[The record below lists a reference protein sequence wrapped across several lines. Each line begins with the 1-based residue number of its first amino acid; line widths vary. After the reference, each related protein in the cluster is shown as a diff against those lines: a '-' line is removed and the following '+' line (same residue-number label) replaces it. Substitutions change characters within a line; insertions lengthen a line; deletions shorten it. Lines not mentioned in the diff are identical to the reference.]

1 MKKISKLRGMQ
12 DLDPT
17 ETRKIDFIEK
27 SFDEIVNSYGY
38 QEVRFPILENTELF
52 KRSVGN
58 ESDIVNKEMFTF
70 DSRSGKSMT
79 LRPEGTAGCM
89 RMAIDTGL
97 IDAGQQRLTYKGPM
111 FRYERPQKG
120 RSRQFQQLSIEAYGF
135 SDYSI
140 DLEILEI
147 SDYLFEQLSVKKKM
161 VLEINSI
168 GSQNDQREYSNKLK
182 DYFAKYK
189 KELDEDSL
197 KRLSKNPMRIL
208 DSKNE
213 DLKNIIKKAP
223 NILDSISKESQEN
236 FSFIKKCLN
245 ELKIEYVENP
255 YLVRGLDY
263 YNDIVFEWKSNSIGS
278 QDTVC
283 GGGRYDSL
291 SKIIGG
297 REANA
302 IGFSIGLERL
312 SLLLEDSQIPNT
324 KSVIV
329 VSLEDSFFLEGM
341 KLSSLLR
348 ETLVDYSIQYSG
360 KDKNLKSLLKKAI
373 KKNIDFMVIIGRKE
387 IEDKS
392 FTLKK
397 LASNQEL
404 KLDNF
409 ESLIKNLKQK

>member
-70 DSRSGKSMT
+70 DSRSGKTMT

-89 RMAIDTGL
+89 RMAIETGL

-135 SDYSI
+135 SDSSI

-182 DYFAKYK
+182 DYFTKYK

-324 KSVIV
+324 KSIIV

-409 ESLIKNLKQK
+409 ESLIKNLK

>member
-97 IDAGQQRLTYKGPM
+97 IDAGQQRLTYKGRM

-135 SDYSI
+135 SDSSI
-140 DLEILEI
+140 DLEMLEI

-182 DYFAKYK
+182 DYFTKYK

-297 REANA
+297 REANG

-409 ESLIKNLKQK
+409 ESLIKNLK

>member
-70 DSRSGKSMT
+70 DSRSGKTMT

-135 SDYSI
+135 SDSSI
-140 DLEILEI
+140 DLEMLEI

-182 DYFAKYK
+182 DYFTKYK

-324 KSVIV
+324 KSIIV

-409 ESLIKNLKQK
+409 ESLIKNLK

>member
-70 DSRSGKSMT
+70 DSRSGKTMT

-135 SDYSI
+135 SDSSI

-182 DYFAKYK
+182 DYFTKYK

-236 FSFIKKCLN
+236 FSYIKKCLN
-245 ELKIEYVENP
+245 ELKIDYVENP

-387 IEDKS
+387 IEDES

-409 ESLIKNLKQK
+409 ESLIKNLK

>member
-38 QEVRFPILENTELF
+38 QEVRFPVLENTDLF

-70 DSRSGKSMT
+70 DSRSGKTMT

-89 RMAIDTGL
+89 RMAIETGL

-135 SDYSI
+135 SDSSI

-182 DYFAKYK
+182 DYFTKYK

-236 FSFIKKCLN
+236 FSYIKKCLN
-245 ELKIEYVENP
+245 ELKIDYVENP

-329 VSLEDSFFLEGM
+329 VSLEDSFFVEGM

-409 ESLIKNLKQK
+409 ESLIKNLK

>member
-70 DSRSGKSMT
+70 DSRSGKTMT

-89 RMAIDTGL
+89 RMAIETGL

-135 SDYSI
+135 SDSSI

-182 DYFAKYK
+182 DYFTKYK

-236 FSFIKKCLN
+236 FSYIKKCLN
-245 ELKIEYVENP
+245 ELKIDYVENP

-341 KLSSLLR
+341 RLSSLLR

-409 ESLIKNLKQK
+409 ESLIKNLKLK

>member
-17 ETRKIDFIEK
+17 ETRKIDLIEK

-70 DSRSGKSMT
+70 DSRSGKTMT

-135 SDYSI
+135 SDSSI

-182 DYFAKYK
+182 DYFTKYK

-208 DSKNE
+208 DSKNT

-236 FSFIKKCLN
+236 FSYIKKCLN
-245 ELKIEYVENP
+245 ELKIDYVENP

-341 KLSSLLR
+341 RLSSLLR

-409 ESLIKNLKQK
+409 ESLIKNLK

>member
-12 DLDPT
+12 DLDPS
-17 ETRKIDFIEK
+17 EMRKIDFIEK

-70 DSRSGKSMT
+70 ESRSGKKMT

-135 SDYSI
+135 SDSSI
-140 DLEILEI
+140 DLEMLEI

-182 DYFAKYK
+182 DYFTKYK

-236 FSFIKKCLN
+236 FSYIKKCLN
-245 ELKIEYVENP
+245 ELKIDYVENP

-297 REANA
+297 RETNA

-324 KSVIV
+324 KSIIV

-373 KKNIDFMVIIGRKE
+373 KKNTDFMVIIGRKE

-404 KLDNF
+404 KIDNF
-409 ESLIKNLKQK
+409 ESLIQNLK

>member
-38 QEVRFPILENTELF
+38 QEVRFPLLENTELF

-70 DSRSGKSMT
+70 DSRSGKTMT

-89 RMAIDTGL
+89 RMAIETGL

-135 SDYSI
+135 SDSSI

-182 DYFAKYK
+182 DYFTKYK

-409 ESLIKNLKQK
+409 ESLIKNLK

>member
-38 QEVRFPILENTELF
+38 QEVRFPLLENTELF

-70 DSRSGKSMT
+70 DSRSGKTMT

-135 SDYSI
+135 SDSSI

-182 DYFAKYK
+182 DYFTKYK

-409 ESLIKNLKQK
+409 ESLIKNLK

>member
-135 SDYSI
+135 SDSSI
-140 DLEILEI
+140 DLEMLEI

-278 QDTVC
+278 QNTIC

-409 ESLIKNLKQK
+409 ESLIKNLK

>member
-27 SFDEIVNSYGY
+27 SFNEIVNSYGY

-70 DSRSGKSMT
+70 DSRSGKTMT

-89 RMAIDTGL
+89 RMAIETGL

-135 SDYSI
+135 SDSSI

-182 DYFAKYK
+182 DYFTKYK

-236 FSFIKKCLN
+236 FSYIKKCLN
-245 ELKIEYVENP
+245 ELKIDYVENP

-341 KLSSLLR
+341 RLSSLLR

-409 ESLIKNLKQK
+409 ESLIKNLK

>member
-70 DSRSGKSMT
+70 DSRSGKTMT

-89 RMAIDTGL
+89 RMAIETGL

-135 SDYSI
+135 SDSSI

-182 DYFAKYK
+182 DYFTKYK

-236 FSFIKKCLN
+236 FSYIKKCLN
-245 ELKIEYVENP
+245 ELKIDYVENP

-291 SKIIGG
+291 SKIIGERSKCNRLFNRLRKTIFVVG
-297 REANA
+297 
-302 IGFSIGLERL
+302 GFS
-312 SLLLEDSQIPNT
+312 NT
-324 KSVIV
+324 
-329 VSLEDSFFLEGM
+329 
-341 KLSSLLR
+341 
-348 ETLVDYSIQYSG
+348 QY
-360 KDKNLKSLLKKAI
+360 
-373 KKNIDFMVIIGRKE
+373 
-387 IEDKS
+387 
-392 FTLKK
+392 
-397 LASNQEL
+397 
-404 KLDNF
+404 
-409 ESLIKNLKQK
+409 

>member
-70 DSRSGKSMT
+70 DSRSGKTMT

-97 IDAGQQRLTYKGPM
+97 IDAGQQRLSYKGPM

-135 SDYSI
+135 SDSSI
-140 DLEILEI
+140 DLEMLEI
-147 SDYLFEQLSVKKKM
+147 SNYLFKQLSVKKKM

-182 DYFAKYK
+182 DYFIKYK

-297 REANA
+297 REVNA

-312 SLLLEDSQIPNT
+312 SLLLEDSQIPNI

-409 ESLIKNLKQK
+409 ESLIKNLK

>member
-70 DSRSGKSMT
+70 DSRSGKTMT

-135 SDYSI
+135 SDSSI
-140 DLEILEI
+140 DLEMLEI

-182 DYFAKYK
+182 DYFIKYK

-291 SKIIGG
+291 SKVIGG

-409 ESLIKNLKQK
+409 ESLVKNLK

>member
-135 SDYSI
+135 SDSSI

-182 DYFAKYK
+182 DYFTKYK

>member
-135 SDYSI
+135 SDSSI
-140 DLEILEI
+140 DLEMLEI

-182 DYFAKYK
+182 DYFSKFK

-236 FSFIKKCLN
+236 FSFIKKSLN

-341 KLSSLLR
+341 RLSSLLR

-409 ESLIKNLKQK
+409 ESLIKNLK

>member
-70 DSRSGKSMT
+70 DSRSGKTMT

-89 RMAIDTGL
+89 RMAIETGL

-135 SDYSI
+135 SDSSI
-140 DLEILEI
+140 DLEMLEI

-182 DYFAKYK
+182 DYFTKYK

-236 FSFIKKCLN
+236 FSYIKKCLN
-245 ELKIEYVENP
+245 ELKIDYVENP

-409 ESLIKNLKQK
+409 ESLIKNLK

>member
-135 SDYSI
+135 SDSSI
-140 DLEILEI
+140 DLEMLEI

-182 DYFAKYK
+182 DYFTKYK

-255 YLVRGLDY
+255 NLVRGLDY

-409 ESLIKNLKQK
+409 ESLIKNLK

>member
-70 DSRSGKSMT
+70 DSRSGKTMT

-97 IDAGQQRLTYKGPM
+97 VDAGQQRLSYKGPM

-135 SDYSI
+135 SDSSI
-140 DLEILEI
+140 DLEMLEI
-147 SDYLFEQLSVKKKM
+147 SNYLFKQLSVKKKM

-182 DYFAKYK
+182 DYFIKYK

-297 REANA
+297 RETNA

-324 KSVIV
+324 KSIIV

-373 KKNIDFMVIIGRKE
+373 KKNTDFMVIIGRKE

-404 KLDNF
+404 KIDNV
-409 ESLIKNLKQK
+409 ESLIQNLK

>member
-70 DSRSGKSMT
+70 DSRSGKTMT

-89 RMAIDTGL
+89 RMAIETGL

-135 SDYSI
+135 SDSSI

-182 DYFAKYK
+182 DYFTKYK

-236 FSFIKKCLN
+236 FSYIKKCLN
-245 ELKIEYVENP
+245 ELKIDYVENP

-341 KLSSLLR
+341 RLSSLLR

-409 ESLIKNLKQK
+409 ESLIKNLK

>member
-135 SDYSI
+135 SDSSI

>member
-135 SDYSI
+135 SDSSI
-140 DLEILEI
+140 DLEMLEI

-182 DYFAKYK
+182 DYFTKYK

-409 ESLIKNLKQK
+409 ESLIKNLK

>member
-12 DLDPT
+12 DLDPS
-17 ETRKIDFIEK
+17 EMRKIDFIEK

-70 DSRSGKSMT
+70 ESRSGKKMT

-135 SDYSI
+135 SDSSI
-140 DLEILEI
+140 DLEMLEI

-182 DYFAKYK
+182 DYFTKYK

-409 ESLIKNLKQK
+409 ESLIKNLK

>member
-135 SDYSI
+135 SDSSI

-182 DYFAKYK
+182 DYFTKYK

-236 FSFIKKCLN
+236 FSYIKKCLN
-245 ELKIEYVENP
+245 ELKIDYVENP

-278 QDTVC
+278 QDTLC

-409 ESLIKNLKQK
+409 ESLLKNLK

>member
-70 DSRSGKSMT
+70 DSRSGKTMT

-89 RMAIDTGL
+89 RMAIETGL

-135 SDYSI
+135 SDSSI

-182 DYFAKYK
+182 DYFTKYK

-236 FSFIKKCLN
+236 FSYIKKCLN
-245 ELKIEYVENP
+245 ELKIDYVENP

-409 ESLIKNLKQK
+409 ESLIKNLK

>member
-70 DSRSGKSMT
+70 DSRSGKTMT

-135 SDYSI
+135 SDSSI
-140 DLEILEI
+140 DLEMLEI

-182 DYFAKYK
+182 DYFTKYK

-236 FSFIKKCLN
+236 FSYIKKCLN
-245 ELKIEYVENP
+245 ELKIDYVENP

-341 KLSSLLR
+341 RLSSLLR

-387 IEDKS
+387 IEDES

-409 ESLIKNLKQK
+409 ESLIKNLK

>member
-135 SDYSI
+135 SDSSI

-182 DYFAKYK
+182 DYFTKYK

-263 YNDIVFEWKSNSIGS
+263 YNDIVFEWKSNSIWS
-278 QDTVC
+278 KDTVC

-329 VSLEDSFFLEGM
+329 VSLEDSVFLEGM
-341 KLSSLLR
+341 RLSSLLR

-409 ESLIKNLKQK
+409 ESLLKNLK

>member
-70 DSRSGKSMT
+70 DSRSGKTMT

-89 RMAIDTGL
+89 RMAIETGL

-135 SDYSI
+135 SDSSI
-140 DLEILEI
+140 DLEMLEI

-182 DYFAKYK
+182 DYFTKYK

-236 FSFIKKCLN
+236 FSYIKKCLN

-324 KSVIV
+324 KSIIV

-409 ESLIKNLKQK
+409 ESLIKNLK

>member
-12 DLDPT
+12 DLDPS
-17 ETRKIDFIEK
+17 EMRKIDFIEK

-70 DSRSGKSMT
+70 ESRSGKKMT

-135 SDYSI
+135 SDSSI
-140 DLEILEI
+140 DLEMLEI
-147 SDYLFEQLSVKKKM
+147 SDYLFERLSVKKNM

-168 GSQNDQREYSNKLK
+168 GSQNDQLEYSNKLK
-182 DYFAKYK
+182 DYFTKYK

-208 DSKNE
+208 DSKNT

-245 ELKIEYVENP
+245 ELKIDYVENP

-324 KSVIV
+324 KSIIV

-373 KKNIDFMVIIGRKE
+373 KKNTDFMVIIGRKE

-404 KLDNF
+404 KIDNF
-409 ESLIKNLKQK
+409 ESLIQNLK

>member
-12 DLDPT
+12 DLDPS
-17 ETRKIDFIEK
+17 EMRKIDFIEK

-70 DSRSGKSMT
+70 ESRSGKKMT

-135 SDYSI
+135 SDSSI
-140 DLEILEI
+140 DLEMLEI
-147 SDYLFEQLSVKKKM
+147 SDYLFERLSVKKKM

-182 DYFAKYK
+182 DYFTKYK

-208 DSKNE
+208 DSKNT

-297 REANA
+297 RETNA

-324 KSVIV
+324 KSIIV

-373 KKNIDFMVIIGRKE
+373 KKNTDFMVIIGRKE

-404 KLDNF
+404 KIDNV
-409 ESLIKNLKQK
+409 ESLIQNLK

>member
-89 RMAIDTGL
+89 RMAIDKGL

-120 RSRQFQQLSIEAYGF
+120 RSRQFQQLSIEAFGF
-135 SDYSI
+135 SDSSI

-147 SDYLFEQLSVKKKM
+147 SDYLFKQLSVKKKM

-182 DYFAKYK
+182 DYFTKYK

-409 ESLIKNLKQK
+409 ESLIKNLK

>member
-70 DSRSGKSMT
+70 DSRSGKTMT

-89 RMAIDTGL
+89 RMAIETGL

-409 ESLIKNLKQK
+409 ESLIKNLK

>member
-70 DSRSGKSMT
+70 DSRSGKTMT

-89 RMAIDTGL
+89 RMAIETGL

-135 SDYSI
+135 SDSSI

-182 DYFAKYK
+182 DYFSKFK

-236 FSFIKKCLN
+236 FSYIKKCLN
-245 ELKIEYVENP
+245 ELKIDYVENP

-341 KLSSLLR
+341 RLSSLLR

-409 ESLIKNLKQK
+409 ESLIKNLK

>member
-70 DSRSGKSMT
+70 DSRSGKTMT

-89 RMAIDTGL
+89 RMAIETGL

-135 SDYSI
+135 SDSSI

-182 DYFAKYK
+182 DYFTKYK

-236 FSFIKKCLN
+236 FSYIKKCLN
-245 ELKIEYVENP
+245 ELKIDYVENP

-329 VSLEDSFFLEGM
+329 ISLEDSFFLEGM

-409 ESLIKNLKQK
+409 ESLIKNLK

>member
-70 DSRSGKSMT
+70 DSRSGKTMT

-135 SDYSI
+135 SDSSI
-140 DLEILEI
+140 DLEMLEI

-182 DYFAKYK
+182 DYFTKYK

-409 ESLIKNLKQK
+409 ESLIKNLK

>member
-70 DSRSGKSMT
+70 DSRSGKTMT

-135 SDYSI
+135 SDSSI

-182 DYFAKYK
+182 DYFTKYK

-236 FSFIKKCLN
+236 FSYIKKCLN
-245 ELKIEYVENP
+245 ELKIDYVENP

-341 KLSSLLR
+341 RLSSLLR

-409 ESLIKNLKQK
+409 ESLIKNLK

>member
-70 DSRSGKSMT
+70 DSRSGKTMT

-135 SDYSI
+135 SDSSI
-140 DLEILEI
+140 DLEMLEI

-182 DYFAKYK
+182 DYFTKYN

-409 ESLIKNLKQK
+409 ESLIKNLK

>member
-12 DLDPT
+12 DLDPS
-17 ETRKIDFIEK
+17 EMRKIDFIEK

-70 DSRSGKSMT
+70 ESRSGKKMT

-135 SDYSI
+135 SDSSI
-140 DLEILEI
+140 DLEMLEI
-147 SDYLFEQLSVKKKM
+147 SDYLFERLSVKKKM

-182 DYFAKYK
+182 DYFTKYK

-197 KRLSKNPMRIL
+197 KRLSNNPMRIL
-208 DSKNE
+208 DSKNT

-236 FSFIKKCLN
+236 FSLIKKCLS

-255 YLVRGLDY
+255 FLVRGLDY

-297 REANA
+297 RETNA

-324 KSVIV
+324 KSIIV

-373 KKNIDFMVIIGRKE
+373 KKNTDFMVIIGRKE

-404 KLDNF
+404 KIDNV
-409 ESLIKNLKQK
+409 ESLIQNLK